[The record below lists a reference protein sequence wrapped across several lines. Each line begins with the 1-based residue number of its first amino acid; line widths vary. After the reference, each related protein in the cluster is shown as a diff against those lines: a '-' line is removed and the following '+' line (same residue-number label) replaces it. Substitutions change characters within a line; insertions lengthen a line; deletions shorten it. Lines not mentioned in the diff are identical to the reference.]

1 VARVEALKLR
11 QRLGVEDPAARVEEA
26 AGSSSPLAC
35 LCVSFGARGRL
46 RRSGSGQ
53 RRRRRSG
60 SDELGGGEVC
70 EGGVDLAREGR
81 RDRATSYRG
90 EDY

>member
-1 VARVEALKLR
+1 VGSE
-11 QRLGVEDPAARVEEA
+11 GEEGEDGEREA
-26 AGSSSPLAC
+26 A
-35 LCVSFGARGRL
+35 GARGRL